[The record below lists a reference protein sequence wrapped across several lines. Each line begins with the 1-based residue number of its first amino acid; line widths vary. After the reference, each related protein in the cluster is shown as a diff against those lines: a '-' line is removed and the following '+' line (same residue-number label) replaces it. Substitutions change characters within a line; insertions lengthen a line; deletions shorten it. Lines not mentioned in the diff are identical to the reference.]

1 MSLSFALGLITIPGS
16 QTDSRMASPD
26 RQPLP
31 TRMGPHH
38 MAKPRKS
45 RPRKSKVAGPRA
57 GAPGTPPAP
66 AKAATARPGRNLAIV
81 DTEELGLRMR
91 KIRLERRM
99 TLKQVERA
107 ADLSATHLSEI
118 ERGRTSPT
126 IGALVRIARALGRDT
141 SYFIEREERHEVAQL
156 PRDHAQKIQV
166 APGVEATVL
175 TRGIP
180 GSRLFAYRLRLTP
193 GPGKQGEFHLAPT
206 EDTDGEA
213 LYYVRSGQV
222 ASRFGDEEVQL
233 GEGDGV
239 QAGFSLPHQVRP
251 AGHGTVEVLAL
262 LTRPIDGGF

>member
-1 MSLSFALGLITIPGS
+1 
-16 QTDSRMASPD
+16 
-26 RQPLP
+26 
-31 TRMGPHH
+31 
-38 MAKPRKS
+38 MAKPRKA
-45 RPRKSKVAGPRA
+45 RPRKPKPAAESAAKPARSPR
-57 GAPGTPPAP
+57 
-66 AKAATARPGRNLAIV
+66 NVSIV

-141 SYFIEREERHEVAQL
+141 SYFIEREERNEVAHL

-166 APGVEATVL
+166 GPGVEAMAL

-193 GPGKQGEFHLAPT
+193 GPGKQGEFLLPAS
-206 EDTDGEA
+206 EDADGEA
-213 LYYVRSGQV
+213 LYYVRSGKV
-222 ASRFGDEEVQL
+222 TSRFGDEEVTL

-239 QAGFSLPHQVRP
+239 QAGFSLAHQVRP
-251 AGHGTVEVLAL
+251 AGQGAVELIAL
-262 LTRPIDGGF
+262 LNRPIDGGL

>member
-1 MSLSFALGLITIPGS
+1 
-16 QTDSRMASPD
+16 
-26 RQPLP
+26 
-31 TRMGPHH
+31 
-38 MAKPRKS
+38 MAKPRKL
-45 RPRKSKVAGPRA
+45 RPRKSK
-57 GAPGTPPAP
+57 PAADPTP
-66 AKAATARPGRNLAIV
+66 AKAAAARPKANIAIV

-141 SYFIEREERHEVAQL
+141 SYFIEREERNEVAQL

-193 GPGKQGEFHLAPT
+193 GPGKQGEFHLPAT

-213 LYYVRSGQV
+213 LYYVRSGKV
-222 ASRFGDEEVQL
+222 TSRFGDEEVQL
-233 GEGDGV
+233 SEGDGV

-251 AGHGTVEVLAL
+251 AAQGAVEVLAL

>member
-1 MSLSFALGLITIPGS
+1 
-16 QTDSRMASPD
+16 
-26 RQPLP
+26 
-31 TRMGPHH
+31 

-45 RPRKSKVAGPRA
+45 RPRKSKPAGSRA
-57 GAPGTPPAP
+57 DAPGAPAAP
-66 AKAATARPGRNLAIV
+66 ARAAAARPTRNLAIV

-99 TLKQVERA
+99 TLKQVEERSN
-107 ADLSATHLSEI
+107 LSATHLSEI

-141 SYFIEREERHEVAQL
+141 SYFIEREERNEVAQL

-193 GPGKQGEFHLAPT
+193 GPGRQGEFHLPAT

-213 LYYVRSGQV
+213 LYYVRSGRV
-222 ASRFGDEEVQL
+222 TSRFGDEEVQL

-251 AGHGTVEVLAL
+251 AAQGAVEVLAL
-262 LTRPIDGGF
+262 LTRPIDGGL